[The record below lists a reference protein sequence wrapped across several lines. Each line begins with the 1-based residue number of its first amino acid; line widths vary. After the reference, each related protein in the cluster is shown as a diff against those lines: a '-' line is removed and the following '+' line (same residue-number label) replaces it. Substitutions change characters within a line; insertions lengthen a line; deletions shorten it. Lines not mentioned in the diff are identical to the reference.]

1 MPPQEFVP
9 RWLTPLLSAES
20 TDLSGV
26 FLRLGMCVLLGF
38 LVGLQRERTEAGMPG
53 LRTFPLITLAGGV
66 FAIIGKMLGAWVPA
80 AALLALVGL
89 LFFPQWLRMRQ
100 KEPDPGITTSMAA
113 LLMYGVG
120 ALLVLTR
127 MEIGVVV
134 GGVIAVLLQFKPE
147 MHRLSDQL
155 GADDLRAIMQ
165 FVLISC
171 IILPVLPNT
180 PVDPYGV
187 IRPFNVWLMV
197 VLIVAISLG
206 GYIAYKFVGQGA
218 GVLLSGLLGGAV
230 SSTAATISAARR
242 VKENTNL
249 RSAGAVIILLA
260 STVMFARIF
269 LEMLVVNQEFFIRS
283 AAPLLITAAATLL
296 PALVYWRR
304 GRQAPPLNAD
314 AKNPTQMRTAILFAA
329 AYAVVLFLL
338 AAVRQGL
345 GDRGLFALA
354 FLSGLHDMDA
364 ITLSLARTASTDAA
378 ILDNGWR
385 YLVVAV
391 IANMLAKSA
400 FACILGG
407 WKLGRDVAQAFAIPT
422 AVGIFLILLF

>member
-1 MPPQEFVP
+1 MPAQEFVP
-9 RWLTPLLSAES
+9 RWLAPLLSAES
-20 TDLSGV
+20 EDMSGI
-26 FLRLGMCVLLGF
+26 FLRLGMCILLGF

-66 FAIIGKMLGAWVPA
+66 FAIIGKLIGVWVPA

-89 LFFPQWLRMRQ
+89 LFFPQWLRVHQ

-113 LLMYGVG
+113 ILMYGVG

-127 MEIGVVV
+127 MEIGVLV

-197 VLIVAISLG
+197 VFIVALSLG
-206 GYIAYKFVGQGA
+206 GYIAYKYLGQSA
-218 GVLLSGLLGGAV
+218 GVLLGGLLGGAV
-230 SSTAATISAARR
+230 SSTAATISAARQ
-242 VKENTNL
+242 VHENRNL
-249 RSAGAVIILLA
+249 FSAGTVIILLA
-260 STVMFARIF
+260 STVMFARVF
-269 LEMLVVNQEFFIRS
+269 VEMLVVNQDFFVQS
-283 AAPLLITAAATLL
+283 VAPLLIMAAATLL
-296 PALVYWRR
+296 PAFVYWRR
-304 GRQAPPLNAD
+304 ARQSPPLIAD

-338 AAVRQGL
+338 AAVKDGL

-364 ITLSLARTASTDAA
+364 VTLSLARMASADAA
-378 ILDNGWR
+378 ILENGWR

-391 IANMLAKSA
+391 IANMVVKTA
-400 FACILGG
+400 FAGILGG
-407 WKLGRDVAQAFAIPT
+407 WELGRNVAQAFAIPT
-422 AVGIFLILLF
+422 VVGIFLILLF